1 MRDWFPLWLSLKVSL
16 TATAIA
22 AVCGVGLAYFLART
36 KMVGRG
42 LIEAVA
48 TLPIVLPPTVLG
60 YYLLTTLGVNS
71 APGRAWAAVFG
82 RPLVFTQTAA
92 VIAASI
98 SAFPFV
104 VRTARVAIEEVD
116 LRLEEVARIAGH
128 RSWWVAL
135 RVTLPLA
142 RNGILAG
149 IGLGFARAWRFR
161 RHGDGRWQHSR
172 ANPNIASGCLR
183 RSAGWRWADSSEWIA
198 SAGGHCSGCSAR
210 HHPVVDSERASD
222 AAAAS
227 QRRDEGVKTTMVS
240 AHRSCSP
247 RANGSNRI
255 GA

>member
-1 MRDWFPLWLSLKVSL
+1 VRDWFPLWLSLKVSL

-149 IGLGFARAWRFR
+149 IGLGFARALGDFGATVMVAGNIPGRTQTLPVAVYDAVQA
-161 RHGDGRWQHSR
+161 GDGRTAQNGSLVL
-172 ANPNIASGCLR
+172 AGIAVVVLLGITQWSTLGEPRMPR
-183 RSAGWRWADSSEWIA
+183 RR
-198 SAGGHCSGCSAR
+198 
-210 HHPVVDSERASD
+210 
-222 AAAAS
+222 
-227 QRRDEGVKTTMVS
+227 VS
-240 AHRSCSP
+240 AET
-247 RANGSNRI
+247 RA
-255 GA
+255 